1 MERHHQVLV
10 TLRQIIRAIDLR
22 SKKLERESGLTGP
35 QLLIMQAIGE
45 AQTISPGTLAKS
57 VSLSQ
62 ATVTTILDRLEKRY
76 LVLRMRSSD
85 DKRKVAVS
93 LTQEGEELLR
103 QAPNLMQEDFIKA
116 FEELKEWEQT
126 QILSS
131 LQRVAAMMNAEGL
144 DAAPL
149 IDSTRETIVSEPV
162 PLAGVEDNSKQTG

>member
-35 QLLIMQAIGE
+35 QLLIMQAIGA

-93 LTQEGEELLR
+93 LTQEGEELLQ

-162 PLAGVEDNSKQTG
+162 ALAGVEDNNKQTG